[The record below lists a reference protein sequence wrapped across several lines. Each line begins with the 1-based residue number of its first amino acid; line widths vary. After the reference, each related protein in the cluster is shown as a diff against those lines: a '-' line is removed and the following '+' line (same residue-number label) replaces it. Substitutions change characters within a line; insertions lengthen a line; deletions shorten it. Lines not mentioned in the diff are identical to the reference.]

1 MSGVQLSAPYL
12 PLGSAPLLTIS
23 RTAAAFPSRAAATS
37 GGVSRGPA
45 KQPAR
50 RTAQAG
56 NASRILNQ
64 SRCWLIVCQV
74 LGARK
79 YVGPNRICPM
89 QKITPFLW
97 FNDNAEEAVNF
108 YVSVFKNSKIGKV
121 ARYGKAGPGK
131 EGTAMTIPFELAG
144 QEFIALTAGPTFK
157 FTEAI
162 SFVVN

>member
-1 MSGVQLSAPYL
+1 MSGVQLRLPYL
-12 PLGSAPLLTIS
+12 AFGSAPLLTIS
-23 RTAAAFPSRAAATS
+23 RTAAPFPSRAAATS
-37 GGVSRGPA
+37 GGTSRGPA

-56 NASRILNQ
+56 NANRMLGQ
-64 SRCWLIVCQV
+64 SRCWLIACQV

-79 YVGPNRICPM
+79 HTGPNRICPM

-97 FNDNAEEAVNF
+97 FNDNAEEAVKF

-131 EGTAMTIPFELAG
+131 EGTVMTVAFEL
-144 QEFIALTAGPTFK
+144 E
-157 FTEAI
+157 
-162 SFVVN
+162 